1 MRDQRDGMR
10 WMLEDKTRAADL
22 FFQCLVIK
30 VVKVQVL
37 VEWSRAFY
45 PGEPHRL
52 PRLVD
57 VPIFLQCVDA
67 VLLLTQSN
75 SANGIIQ
82 EQCDVSENFND
93 KLNFRRFFKH
103 LSATLEQWLSRLLL
117 SLGNGSV
124 QSDDMFQMV
133 IGRLATFISDNDGL
147 GSSVCG
153 KAPFQCQHILMN
165 LNECV
170 LDDFPLGVPKL
181 PVIGFGGAFGAHI
194 GTPDHLINIFHV
206 RHTYSQ
212 FCVGR
217 FNGICN
223 T

>member
-1 MRDQRDGMR
+1 MACGL
-10 WMLEDKTRAADL
+10 LEDKTRAADL
-22 FFQCLVIK
+22 FFQCLVIE

-45 PGEPHRL
+45 PGEPHCL

-57 VPIFLQCVDA
+57 VPIFLQHVDA
-67 VLLLTQSN
+67 VLLLTHAN

-82 EQCDVSENFND
+82 EQYDFND
-93 KLNFRRFFKH
+93 KLNFRRFFKY

-124 QSDDMFQMV
+124 QSDDTFQMV

-147 GSSVCG
+147 GSSMCG

-170 LDDFPLGVPKL
+170 DDFPLGVPKL
-181 PVIGFGGAFGAHI
+181 PVTGFGGAFGA
-194 GTPDHLINIFHV
+194 
-206 RHTYSQ
+206 Q
-212 FCVGR
+212 
-217 FNGICN
+217 
-223 T
+223 